1 MVLGM
6 NYSHWQMFRATHDFS
21 FGLLYILL
29 RRKVEVES
37 IFKSVEVKLTRREKA
52 SGSLGGGKVESS
64 GRLLGSESG
73 LLGCESRL
81 LGSSRLLASASKL
94 ASEKTAL
101 VTGIK
106 GVDKGVYTGTVSTVR
121 HASQL
126 VGNGSVWGGGGKVAT
141 VYVVGKVSVG
151 GVVGVDEGVEVG
163 VSLNVVVVGDSL
175 NRLLLLGLDKTG
187 SSSLGDGSL
196 DLRGG
201 GSANV
206 RVKGGGV

>member
-1 MVLGM
+1 
-6 NYSHWQMFRATHDFS
+6 MFRATHDFS

-37 IFKSVEVKLTRREKA
+37 VFKSVEVKLTGREKA

-73 LLGCESRL
+73 L

-106 GVDKGVYTGTVSTVR
+106 GVDEGVYTGTVSTVR
-121 HASQL
+121 HASKL
-126 VGNGSVWGGGGKVAT
+126 VGNGSVWGGRGKVAT